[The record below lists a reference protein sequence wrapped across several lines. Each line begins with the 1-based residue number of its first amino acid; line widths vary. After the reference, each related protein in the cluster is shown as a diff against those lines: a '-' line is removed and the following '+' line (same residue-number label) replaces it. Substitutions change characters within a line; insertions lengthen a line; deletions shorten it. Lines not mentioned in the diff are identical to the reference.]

1 LSGICGNGER
11 QQKKE
16 EIALAYKDQIDR
28 SRLPRHVAVIM
39 DGNGR
44 WARRRGQERIFG
56 HHQGVRAVRKVL
68 EAAAELG
75 LEYLTLYA
83 FSTENWNRPD
93 KEVSALMD
101 IMIESINNETN
112 TLVENGIS
120 LKVIGDLYRL
130 SPNVRERL
138 YETMRMTSGGT
149 GLKLIVA
156 LSYSSRWE
164 ISEAC
169 RRIAAAV
176 QDGIMR
182 VNDISEE
189 TVTRNLETSDI
200 PDPELMIRTSGE
212 KRVSNFL
219 LWQIAY
225 TELYFTE
232 KLWPDFGKADFY
244 KAVADFQKRERR
256 YGKTSEQ
263 IADNR

>member
-1 LSGICGNGER
+1 M
-11 QQKKE
+11 
-16 EIALAYKDQIDR
+16 AFKDKINTNK
-28 SRLPRHVAVIM
+28 LPVHVAVIM

-56 HHQGVRAVRKVL
+56 HHQGVKAVRKVI

-75 LEYLTLYA
+75 INYLTLYA

-93 KEVSALMD
+93 EEVSALMD
-101 IMIESINNETN
+101 IMVESLNNETETMLKN
-112 TLVENGIS
+112 NIS
-120 LKVIGDLYRL
+120 ITVIGDLGRL
-130 SPNVRERL
+130 SEKVRTRL
-138 YETMRMTSGGT
+138 RDTIRVTEGCTR
-149 GLKLIVA
+149 LKLIVA

-169 RRIAAAV
+169 RKIARSVKAGLLNA
-176 QDGIMR
+176 DNITE
-182 VNDISEE
+182 D
-189 TVTRNLETSDI
+189 TVTENLETSGI

-212 KRVSNFL
+212 KRISNFL
-219 LWQIAY
+219 LWQLAY

-232 KLWPDFGKADFY
+232 KLWPDFGKEDFY

-263 IADNR
+263 IGENN